1 MKSKKKSSS
10 LTYQYVIIF
19 GILLAIANLLLGVVL
34 IQRST
39 ATVRSLIRKNMLD
52 ISNTAAGLINGDD
65 LASLTPE
72 SVGSPVYNTILKEL
86 SVFQNNV
93 DIEYIYAVREKGD
106 GTFMFTVDADP
117 EEPAEFG
124 EDVLITNALI
134 QASKGIS
141 TVDDA
146 PAADEWG
153 NFYSSYSPVFASDGS
168 IAGII
173 GVDFDSEWYENQIRS
188 NTVLV
193 LIISILFVVVGVLV
207 FVLISRRLQKR
218 FTALNAEILTLAE
231 DVDSL
236 TRELTSDQGYLSSL
250 SDRRQASRET
260 EPVSR
265 QDLGSLEHSDAFG
278 LEQDNSGQGGAS
290 EAAEDRSAAGARIPG
305 RKTAGSDEIEELS
318 YKIRSMHSE
327 MKRYLDYAQMRA
339 VTDALTNVSNTTA
352 YLGLQERLEKEIKD
366 GTADFALAVFD
377 INDLK
382 IANDRHGHVYG
393 DRIIHNAANAIASV
407 FGTRNTFRIGGDELL
422 AAAYHKS
429 REEMT
434 ALVAKVDAAVAASNE
449 TPVAPGLTLSI
460 SKGISVF
467 DPGQGCLRQGG

>member
-236 TRELTSDQGYLSSL
+236 TKELTSDQGYLSSL
-250 SDRRQASRET
+250 SDRRKGSQET
-260 EPVSR
+260 DHVSESE
-265 QDLGSLEHSDAFG
+265 LY
-278 LEQDNSGQGGAS
+278 GQGGISGQDRNVPGFPAG
-290 EAAEDRSAAGARIPG
+290 AEDPARIP
-305 RKTAGSDEIEELS
+305 AGSDEIEELS
-318 YKIRSMHSE
+318 CKIRAMHRE
-327 MKRYLDYAQMRA
+327 MKRYLDYAQ
-339 VTDALTNVSNTTA
+339 
-352 YLGLQERLEKEIKD
+352 ER
-366 GTADFALAVFD
+366 AVFD

-449 TPVAPGLTLSI
+449 TPAAPGLTLSI

-467 DPGQGCLRQGG
+467 DPGKDTCFKDVFVRADEAMYADKQAFHVGRT

>member
-236 TRELTSDQGYLSSL
+236 TKELTSDQGYLSSL
-250 SDRRQASRET
+250 SDRRKGSQET
-260 EPVSR
+260 DHV
-265 QDLGSLEHSDAFG
+265 
-278 LEQDNSGQGGAS
+278 SGQEPYWQGGISGQDRNVPGFPAG
-290 EAAEDRSAAGARIPG
+290 AEDPARIP
-305 RKTAGSDEIEELS
+305 AGSDEIEELS
-318 YKIRSMHSE
+318 CKIRAMHRE
-327 MKRYLDYAQMRA
+327 MKRYLDYAQ
-339 VTDALTNVSNTTA
+339 
-352 YLGLQERLEKEIKD
+352 ER
-366 GTADFALAVFD
+366 AVFD

-467 DPGQGCLRQGG
+467 DPGKDTCFKDVFVRADEAMYADKQAFHVGRT

>member
-19 GILLAIANLLLGVVL
+19 GILLAIANPLLGVVL

-188 NTVLV
+188 NTFLV

-207 FVLISRRLQKR
+207 FVLISRRLQ
-218 FTALNAEILTLAE
+218 
-231 DVDSL
+231 
-236 TRELTSDQGYLSSL
+236 
-250 SDRRQASRET
+250 
-260 EPVSR
+260 
-265 QDLGSLEHSDAFG
+265 
-278 LEQDNSGQGGAS
+278 
-290 EAAEDRSAAGARIPG
+290 
-305 RKTAGSDEIEELS
+305 
-318 YKIRSMHSE
+318 
-327 MKRYLDYAQMRA
+327 
-339 VTDALTNVSNTTA
+339 
-352 YLGLQERLEKEIKD
+352 
-366 GTADFALAVFD
+366 
-377 INDLK
+377 
-382 IANDRHGHVYG
+382 
-393 DRIIHNAANAIASV
+393 
-407 FGTRNTFRIGGDELL
+407 
-422 AAAYHKS
+422 
-429 REEMT
+429 
-434 ALVAKVDAAVAASNE
+434 
-449 TPVAPGLTLSI
+449 
-460 SKGISVF
+460 
-467 DPGQGCLRQGG
+467 